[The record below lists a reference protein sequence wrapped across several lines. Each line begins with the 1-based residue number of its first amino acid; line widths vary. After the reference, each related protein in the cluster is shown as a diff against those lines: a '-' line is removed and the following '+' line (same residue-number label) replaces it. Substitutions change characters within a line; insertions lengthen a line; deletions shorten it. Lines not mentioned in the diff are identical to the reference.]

1 MAIKE
6 LSITGYRSVRD
17 LRLPLKV
24 LNVVTGPNACGKS
37 NLYNALLLLSRTAS
51 GGFARSIAEGGGMA
65 SVFWAGHRQTRTQ
78 SSATS
83 KPVRVMLGVKTDQ
96 FCYELSCG
104 LPPYDPNNC
113 CYFDPRGYTKPQA
126 FVLDPE
132 VKEERVWIEDGRS
145 KPVTFF
151 QRNNSGTWV
160 LDTSGRRVSYSGEL
174 STAEG
179 ILSQL
184 REPHLYPE
192 LSALA
197 VEMNQWR
204 FYHHFRTDPESP
216 IRRPQVGVRTPVL
229 SHDGSDLA
237 AALQTILEVGDG
249 EGLLEEVARAFSGAD
264 LIVDYPKPLPPNA
277 PPELRKEGF
286 SIFLKNS
293 GLTRL
298 LTAAELSDGT
308 LRYLCLLAALMS
320 PRPPKLLAL
329 NEPETSLH
337 PDLLDGLARM
347 IVRACNYSQMWVTT
361 HSTRLAEL
369 IEQYS
374 VEPAIRLELINGET
388 KVVGQKVLGRK
399 QPREKAE
406 PSETRE

>member
-1 MAIKE
+1 M
-6 LSITGYRSVRD
+6 
-17 LRLPLKV
+17 
-24 LNVVTGPNACGKS
+24 
-37 NLYNALLLLSRTAS
+37 
-51 GGFARSIAEGGGMA
+51 
-65 SVFWAGHRQTRTQ
+65 
-78 SSATS
+78 
-83 KPVRVMLGVKTDQ
+83 
-96 FCYELSCG
+96 
-104 LPPYDPNNC
+104 
-113 CYFDPRGYTKPQA
+113 
-126 FVLDPE
+126 
-132 VKEERVWIEDGRS
+132 
-145 KPVTFF
+145 
-151 QRNNSGTWV
+151 
-160 LDTSGRRVSYSGEL
+160 
-174 STAEG
+174 
-179 ILSQL
+179 
-184 REPHLYPE
+184 
-192 LSALA
+192 
-197 VEMNQWR
+197 
-204 FYHHFRTDPESP
+204 
-216 IRRPQVGVRTPVL
+216 L

>member
-1 MAIKE
+1 MPITV
-6 LSITGYRSVRD
+6 LSIAGYRSVRD
-17 LRLPLKV
+17 LSIPLKA
-24 LNVVTGPNACGKS
+24 LNVLTGPNGCGKS
-37 NLYNALLLLSRTAS
+37 NLYNAVFLLAKTAS
-51 GGFARSIAEGGGMA
+51 GGFAKSIADEGGMG
-65 SVFWAGHRQTRTQ
+65 SVVWAGQRETRSQ
-78 SSATS
+78 SSAKT
-83 KPVRVMLGVKTDQ
+83 KPVRVVLGVKTDQ
-96 FCYELSCG
+96 FGYELSCG
-104 LPPYDPNNC
+104 LPPYNPADC
-113 CYFDPRGYTKPQA
+113 CYYDPRGYSKPRA

-132 VKEERVWIEDGRS
+132 VKGERVWIEDGRS

-151 QRNNSGTWV
+151 KRDNSGTWV

-204 FYHHFRTDPESP
+204 FYHHFPTDRESP

-229 SHDGSDLA
+229 SHDGTDLA
-237 AALQTILEVGDG
+237 AALQTILEIGDG
-249 EGLLEEVARAFSGAD
+249 EGLLEEVARAFNGAD
-264 LIVDYPKPLPPNA
+264 LIIDYPKPLPPNA

-286 SIFLKNS
+286 SIFLKNP
-293 GLTRL
+293 GLSRL

-347 IVRACNYSQMWVTT
+347 IVRASNYSQMWITT
-361 HSTRLAEL
+361 HSTKLAEL
-369 IEQYS
+369 IEEHS
-374 VEPAIRLELINGET
+374 GEPAIRLELVNGET

-399 QPREKAE
+399 ERRDE
-406 PSETRE
+406 SEALDASE